1 MTFIHPSDE
10 RWDAALAS
18 APHDVYATADFVLA
32 DATINGA
39 EPSGFLVVD
48 DDRVFL
54 FPLLI
59 RDVTGV
65 GAVGVGFRDAISPY
79 GYPGIVLSEAGRT
92 TAGFV
97 NCCMAHLVRSARD
110 RDIVSIFGRVHPWL
124 NADLPTLVDQV
135 ELTSIG
141 ATVSLDLDR
150 SEADIWSGMRK
161 GHTNAINKA
170 GRAGFDVD
178 IGTVDGRFD
187 DLALAYR
194 ETLERLGVLATDG
207 SDCVRLHR
215 FASLAEARV
224 AVARVNGEVA
234 GAYLFYEHDGIV
246 QLHLGGTRTDYMRPS
261 PSHLLLHSIALWAK
275 SRGNTV
281 MHLGGGVGGSSTDSL
296 FTFKSGFSPVRHPF
310 RTLRLVSDAPRYEQ
324 FVDARAEVL
333 GEPRD
338 VLLKGDF
345 FPAYRAE
352 RCPALAGAP

>member
-54 FPLLI
+54 FPLLL

-97 NCCMAHLVRSARD
+97 NCCLAHLVRSARD
-110 RDIVSIFGRVHPWL
+110 RGIVSIFGRVHPWL
-124 NADLPTLVDQV
+124 NADLAVLVDQV
-135 ELTSIG
+135 ELAATG
-141 ATVSLDLDR
+141 ATVSIDLSC
-150 SEADIWSGMRK
+150 SEAEIWSGMRK

-170 GRAGFDVD
+170 CRAGFEVD
-178 IGTVDGRFD
+178 IGAVEGRFD
-187 DLALAYR
+187 DLALVYR
-194 ETLERLGVLATDG
+194 ETLERLGEAAPDG
-207 SDCVRLHR
+207 SDGARLHR
-215 FASLAEARV
+215 FASITEARV

-246 QLHLGGTRTDYMRPS
+246 QMHLGGTRSGYMRPS
-261 PSHLLLHSIALWAK
+261 PSHLLIHSVALWAK
-275 SRGNTV
+275 ERGDAV
-281 MHLGGGVGGSSTDSL
+281 VHLGGGVGGSSTDSL

-310 RTLRLVSDAPRYEQ
+310 RTLRLVSDGPRYEQ
-324 FVDARAEVL
+324 FVDARSQLV
-333 GEPRD
+333 GGPRD
-338 VLLKGDF
+338 LLLKSDF
-345 FPAYRAE
+345 FPAYRAD
-352 RCPALAGAP
+352 RASSVASAP